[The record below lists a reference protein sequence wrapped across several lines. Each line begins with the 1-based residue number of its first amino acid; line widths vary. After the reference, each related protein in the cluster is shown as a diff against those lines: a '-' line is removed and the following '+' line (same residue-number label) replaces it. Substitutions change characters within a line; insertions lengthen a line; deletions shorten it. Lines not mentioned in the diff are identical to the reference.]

1 MKLFWYPVDSG
12 CFEVN
17 SKSKIHPK
25 MIYLTI
31 FRDNA
36 MICQSDWSERIFVN
50 HENLVLIITLE
61 IAYKKHFPS
70 SYQNK

>member
-1 MKLFWYPVDSG
+1 
-12 CFEVN
+12 
-17 SKSKIHPK
+17 

-61 IAYKKHFPS
+61 IAYKKHFPRL
-70 SYQNK
+70 YQNK